1 MKKKTINLII
11 NGLTACLC
19 IVLFAYLS
27 VNLLTGYISQ
37 AVKVILSVVI
47 GIFVTLALNSIVH
60 ELGHVLSGLLCGLKV
75 NSVQFYF
82 LYIGKDKGRF
92 SVKIKSSGGEIG
104 VTDLAPKTTE
114 KVLEKYVI
122 SAIGG
127 LIATLV
133 LLIVQVLICL
143 LSKSLI
149 LYAGLGITF
158 PITAYIFLINLFPNF
173 AGNDGY
179 LIYTYLQGGNPK
191 RVCKNYYLATAL
203 LYQGVEPSEL
213 EPSLLIDYGVESEYS
228 VGIRYLRYLAYLQSD
243 EETAIK
249 ELRKISDLSKF
260 STAHEEVFEELFFS
274 ALTIGDDKFVK
285 SYEDYALSIFS
296 KQARPQSFRAHAV
309 YLIKNG
315 EIDWAKLILTSGVE
329 FCETYPIKGV
339 AKAEKRYMEEIL
351 KNL

>member
-1 MKKKTINLII
+1 MKKKTIDLII

-19 IVLFAYLS
+19 ILLFAYLS
-27 VNLLTGYISQ
+27 VNLLTGYTSQ
-37 AVKVILSVVI
+37 ALKVILSVII
-47 GIFVTLALNSIVH
+47 GVFVTLALNSLVH
-60 ELGHVLSGLLCGLKV
+60 ELGHVSSGLLCGLKV
-75 NSVQFYF
+75 NSVQVYWFF
-82 LYIGKDKGRF
+82 IGKDKGKL
-92 SVKIKSSGGEIG
+92 KIKMKSSGGEIG
-104 VTDLAPKTTE
+104 VTDLAPKSQN

-127 LIATLV
+127 LIATLL

-179 LIYTYLQGGNPK
+179 LVYTYLQGGNGK
-191 RVCKNYYLATAL
+191 KVCQNYYLATAL

-213 EPSLLIDYGVESEYS
+213 EPSLLIDYGVDSEYS

-260 STAHEEVFEELFFS
+260 STAREEVFEELFFS

-285 SYEDYALSIFS
+285 AYEDYALSIFS
-296 KQARPQSFRAHAV
+296 KQERPQSFRAHSV

-315 EIDWAKLILTSGVE
+315 EIDWAKLILNSGIE
-329 FCETYPIKGV
+329 FCNTYPVKGV
-339 AKAEKRYMEEIL
+339 AKSEKRYMQEIL
-351 KNL
+351 NNL

>member
-1 MKKKTINLII
+1 MKKKTVNLII

-37 AVKVILSVVI
+37 ALKVILSVIVGVLI
-47 GIFVTLALNSIVH
+47 TLALNSIVH

-82 LYIGKDKGRF
+82 LFIGKDKGKF
-92 SVKIKSSGGEIG
+92 KVKIKSSGGEIG
-104 VTDLAPKTTE
+104 VTDLAPKSTQ

-127 LIATLV
+127 LVATLI

-191 RVCKNYYLATAL
+191 RVCQNYYLATAL
-203 LYQGVEPSEL
+203 LYQGV

-260 STAHEEVFEELFFS
+260 STAREEVFEELYFS
-274 ALTIGDDKFVK
+274 ALTIGDNKFVK
-285 SYEDYALSIFS
+285 AYEDYALSIFS
-296 KQARPQSFRAHAV
+296 KQERPQSFRAHAV

-315 EIDWAKLILTSGVE
+315 EMDWAKLILNSGVE
-329 FCETYPIKGV
+329 FCESYPVKGV
-339 AKAEKRYMEEIL
+339 AKSEKRYMQEIL
-351 KNL
+351 NNL